1 MSVRIITGD
10 CRDVLAT
17 LPAESVHCV
26 VTSPPS
32 VIEPFAFRVG
42 RIARGDIFV
51 GESHRPHGSHPAVKA
66 LEVTMAEKFRPVMAS
81 ASLPFPKPQYGF
93 CVSALHAQIRQEGSQ
108 DSLCQSVARL
118 PTVDRS
124 KIVSIGFPVAEASP
138 PCPPSLKLL
147 DLFGS
152 VEVVNIQCS
161 KVIKSALHAFAAK
174 GFDYLHLPRPIAWM
188 FMDRGTVLVPKCLVA
203 PRRAELRL
211 ASVSALAACTR
222 TAPPSGHIASL
233 VAVFSRSILQAVR
246 VFFGL
251 FATVRADNVDRSRP
265 FLSHLAYI
273 SQYAFK
279 SNPKYFDIACRRI
292 QAALDAPDLFI
303 PRPSPAVQESLWP
316 QENK

>member
-10 CRDVLAT
+10 CRSVLAT

-124 KIVSIGFPVAEASP
+124 THSGRLPLMIITAAEF
-138 PCPPSLKLL
+138 LGKKGNRRFI
-147 DLFGS
+147 D
-152 VEVVNIQCS
+152 
-161 KVIKSALHAFAAK
+161 HA
-174 GFDYLHLPRPIAWM
+174 D
-188 FMDRGTVLVPKCLVA
+188 
-203 PRRAELRL
+203 
-211 ASVSALAACTR
+211 
-222 TAPPSGHIASL
+222 
-233 VAVFSRSILQAVR
+233 
-246 VFFGL
+246 
-251 FATVRADNVDRSRP
+251 
-265 FLSHLAYI
+265 
-273 SQYAFK
+273 
-279 SNPKYFDIACRRI
+279 
-292 QAALDAPDLFI
+292 LDARVVARRGRIFSLALFDADVSLAVDK
-303 PRPSPAVQESLWP
+303 PREIRQRRFACHVSTSPAETIL
-316 QENK
+316 